1 MLLPL
6 CDRNFTHYLHWVSCR
21 SCFEIRIQILCQLGF
36 HLRLM
41 SIYISWPTIFWGLDI
56 PDNEWDWKQFTPV
69 LMEHPCSKWGQE
81 TATTVPALKQN
92 LKDTER
98 RAVVTSLKIRW
109 EASMREWQDRGLKKS
124 ALIDL
129 SAMNWNLSSLQTG
142 DKLQFWQQMSCNAFY
157 IELHKIRWESNNRI
171 GNQTEN
177 IIRHSNKAHFLRWT

>member
-1 MLLPL
+1 
-6 CDRNFTHYLHWVSCR
+6 
-21 SCFEIRIQILCQLGF
+21 
-36 HLRLM
+36 
-41 SIYISWPTIFWGLDI
+41 
-56 PDNEWDWKQFTPV
+56 
-69 LMEHPCSKWGQE
+69 
-81 TATTVPALKQN
+81 LKQN